1 VTLDPRECQKNFE
14 TILRRENEFA
24 ELFAQHPGFSIS
36 YEEMVAP
43 GSEKIQSLLDFIGV
57 SRRELTTATLKLAR
71 NDLRQAIANFEEL
84 CDYFAGGPYFKFLEN
99 A

>member
-1 VTLDPRECQKNFE
+1 
-14 TILRRENEFA
+14 
-24 ELFAQHPGFSIS
+24 
-36 YEEMVAP
+36 
-43 GSEKIQSLLDFIGV
+43 V

-84 CDYFAGGPYFKFLEN
+84 RDYFASSPYFKFFED